1 MKRRRTRYLADSIFD
16 KCARF
21 IIKARRERRYL
32 RKLAQEESQGALE
45 GTQGQTSP
53 LPAQAKQVEVQAP
66 SVSEAAAQ
74 SAETREGVAVPEAQ
88 IPEPAALETT
98 QNKSEDDTRI
108 VNEVV
113 EREFNRW
120 GGAILQVE
128 KVLQNKIPY
137 TDLDPG
143 AKEILANLLRAKERD
158 LLRWNETRINQIRR
172 ARQKLE
178 TGGQLTN
185 EEQEALADFNAV
197 RGVLKMAL
205 LRKFERIK
213 NRDFGETMDLINKIK
228 AIASNAP
235 IELTEED
242 FRDIKA
248 AIRDLEGKAPQE
260 WIQRAPVEGA
270 AAPISPEEKKNLF
283 TLFSNMSPLAKLAV
297 FSGVPLMLVGLL
309 QAASGKEGTLTTGIG
324 AVLFALGVTGPEKLF
339 GGSKTAS
346 RYFRSCLSF

>member
-1 MKRRRTRYLADSIFD
+1 MKSRRPRYLASSIFD

-32 RKLAQEESQGALE
+32 RKLAQEALNPPSPSYSSYE
-45 GTQGQTSP
+45 EEIQRVPGDTQGQTP
-53 LPAQAKQVEVQAP
+53 PAPAQANQVETQAP
-66 SVSEAAAQ
+66 SVQERSE
-74 SAETREGVAVPEAQ
+74 EDTKIINEA
-88 IPEPAALETT
+88 I
-98 QNKSEDDTRI
+98 
-108 VNEVV
+108 
-113 EREFNRW
+113 ERELNTW
-120 GGAILQVE
+120 GGAISQVE
-128 KVLQNKIPY
+128 KVLQNRIPY

-158 LLRWNETRINQIRR
+158 LLRWNENRINQIRR

-242 FRDIKA
+242 FRDIKV
-248 AIRDLEGKAPQE
+248 AIKDLEGKAPQE
-260 WIQRAPVEGA
+260 WIQRVSVEEA

-309 QAASGKEGTLTTGIG
+309 QAASGKEGALTTGIG

-346 RYFRSCLSF
+346 RYFRSRLSF

>member
-1 MKRRRTRYLADSIFD
+1 MKRRRIRYLDPIIFD
-16 KCARF
+16 KCAGF
-21 IIKARRERRYL
+21 IIKARRGRRYFQ
-32 RKLAQEESQGALE
+32 KLAQGEIQGTPE
-45 GTQGQTSP
+45 NTQGQTSP
-53 LPAQAKQVEVQAP
+53 LPAQANQVEVQAP

-108 VNEVV
+108 INEVV

-120 GGAILQVE
+120 SGAILQVE

-137 TDLDPG
+137 TELDPE
-143 AKEILANLLRAKERD
+143 AKELLANLLRVKKRD
-158 LLRWNETRINQIRR
+158 LLRWNETRINQIKR
-172 ARQKLE
+172 ARQKFE
-178 TGGQLTN
+178 TGEQLTK
-185 EEQEALADFNAV
+185 EEQEALADFNAA
-197 RGVLKMAL
+197 RSILKMAL

-213 NRDFGETMDLINKIK
+213 NRNFGEAMDLISKIK
-228 AIASNAP
+228 AIASNEP

-248 AIRDLEGKAPQE
+248 AIKDLEGTTPQE
-260 WIQRAPVEGA
+260 WIQKTPLEEAV
-270 AAPISPEEKKNLF
+270 APISPEEKKNLF

-309 QAASGKEGTLTTGIG
+309 QAASGKDAALATGLG
-324 AVLFALGVTGPEKLF
+324 AILFALGVAGPEKLF

-346 RYFRSCLSF
+346 RYFRPRLAF